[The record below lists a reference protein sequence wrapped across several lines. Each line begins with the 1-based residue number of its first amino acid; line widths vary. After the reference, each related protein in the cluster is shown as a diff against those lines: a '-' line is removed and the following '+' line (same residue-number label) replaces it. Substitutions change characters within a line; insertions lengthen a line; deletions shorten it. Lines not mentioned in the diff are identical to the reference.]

1 MAKPFYITTPLYYVN
16 AKPHIGHAYTNIL
29 CDTFARYRRF
39 RGEKVFF
46 LTGTDEHGT
55 KIEKAAR
62 EQGKEPKAYVDEMVP
77 QFQELWKLLGIQYDH
92 FIRTTDAEHKKA
104 VQDILKDLEARGEI
118 YKKNY
123 QGWYCTP
130 CESFWTDLQLAERKC
145 PDCHREVQELSEEN
159 YFFKLSKYQDW
170 LVGFI
175 KDKKNSKFIQPEIR
189 RNEILGFLREP
200 LQDLC
205 ITRPRIRL
213 AWGIDYPTAKDYVVY
228 VWFDA
233 LINYVSISK
242 YPAVKEKFGE
252 VWPADLHVVG
262 KDILRQHAVYWP
274 IMLKACGLEMPKAI
288 IAHGWWTMGG
298 QKVSKSRGNV
308 VDPVELVKK
317 YGTDAFRYYLL
328 HEVTVGYD
336 GTFSED
342 LLRERYTTGLANGLG
357 NLWRRIATML
367 EKYCGGRIPHSEALQ
382 SDQANSH
389 FRLPLFG
396 MWREYKKALGVEK
409 WNDELYEELTEFDP
423 RLALNSIWGVITIA
437 DQTIEDKKP
446 WILYKEC
453 DNPEKRSELER
464 TLVELAEW
472 MAHIAVLLLPFLPTT
487 AETILKRL
495 KVDDTRWSLPE
506 MEDPEQEAIN
516 FAKPLLKAGD
526 VVERGEILFP
536 PLEEES

>member
-1 MAKPFYITTPLYYVN
+1 MPKPFYITTPLYYVN

-77 QFQELWKLLGIQYDH
+77 QFKELWKLLGIQYDH
-92 FIRTTDAEHKKA
+92 FIRTTDAEHKKV

-118 YKKNY
+118 YKKDY
-123 QGWYCTP
+123 RGWYCTP
-130 CESFWTDLQLAERKC
+130 CESFWTDLQLIERKC
-145 PDCHREVQELSEEN
+145 PDCHRDVQELSEEN
-159 YFFKLSKYQDW
+159 YFFKLSSYQDW
-170 LVGFI
+170 LVGYI
-175 KDKKNSKFIQPEIR
+175 KDNPKFIQPEIR

-205 ITRPRIRL
+205 ITRPRARL
-213 AWGIDYPTAKDYVVY
+213 AWGIDYPSAKEYVVY

-233 LINYVSISK
+233 LINYVSIAK

-252 VWPADLHVVG
+252 VWPADVHVVG

-274 IMLKACGLEMPKAI
+274 IMLKACGVEMPRTVL
-288 IAHGWWTMGG
+288 AHGWWTMGG

-382 SDQANSH
+382 SHQANDH
-389 FRLPLFG
+389 FKLPLFG
-396 MWREYKKALGVEK
+396 MWRGYKKALGVEK

-423 RLALNSIWGVITIA
+423 RLALNSIWDVITIA

-453 DNPEKRSELER
+453 DNSEKKSELER

-487 AETILKRL
+487 AETILKYL
-495 KVDDTRWSLPE
+495 KVDEIRWSLPE
-506 MEDPEQEAIN
+506 MDDPKQEAIS
-516 FAKPLLKAGD
+516 FAKPLLRAGN